1 MLELFKTLR
10 KLKPQRKDW
19 YVKPAIKIEIDREYY
34 VFHFLPTVVWMP
46 WPYRYP
52 DQFIVCI
59 SWFNLHIGFFKWI
72 RKEAKNDA

>member
-10 KLKPQRKDW
+10 KCKPNRKEW
-19 YVKPAIKIEIDREYY
+19 CIKPVFKIEIDREYY
-34 VFHFLPTVVWMP
+34 SFYFLPTVTWQP

-59 SWFNLHIGFFKWI
+59 SWFNLHIGLFKWTY
-72 RKEAKNDA
+72 KEAKK